1 MTREECGEIYQMG
14 YKAGAKIKP
23 ESNTK
28 QYWVGLSIN
37 NQIDT
42 LIKRITEHLVAHD
55 CPIPEFFMLDD
66 KKEKGEMLTVY
77 LMGIQN
83 GSLEE

>member
-23 ESNTK
+23 DLNIKYIWEILNQNKQSDILIDMITK
-28 QYWVGLSIN
+28 YLVQY
-37 NQIDT
+37 
-42 LIKRITEHLVAHD
+42 E

-83 GSLEE
+83 GSLKE

>member
-1 MTREECGEIYQMG
+1 MVREECEEIYQMG
-14 YKAGAKIKP
+14 YKAGVKIKP
-23 ESNTK
+23 K
-28 QYWVGLSIN
+28 QHVKFGWVSL
-37 NQIDT
+37 NQNRQTDT
-42 LIKRITEHLVAHD
+42 LIDMITKYLVQYE

-83 GSLEE
+83 GSLKE